1 MLFKT
6 LLISATAVLAAP
18 IACEQPQ
25 EHVEANSNS
34 NPKYSLNAILPGQ
47 GASGMK
53 GLQIRGDDIVYG
65 LTQGYSYFK
74 LEAVGDNLVNV
85 ESPGQG
91 PRELYAADNG
101 ELVINEHPAQVGKGY
116 DGGWK
121 FEGDGPVKSVTYYGA
136 NEWYSC
142 TSKDDPL
149 HGGQVV
155 YIKKGDNY
163 ACKDPIHFTV
173 AATKE

>member
-6 LLISATAVLAAP
+6 LLISATAALAAP
-18 IACEQPQ
+18 VACDTQVDTQ
-25 EHVEANSNS
+25 SNTQ
-34 NPKYSLNAILPGQ
+34 KYSLNAILPGQ

-53 GLQIRGDDIVYG
+53 PLQVREDSIVYG

-74 LEAVGDNLVNV
+74 LDAVGDNLVNV

-91 PRELYAADNG
+91 PRELYAADDG
-101 ELVINEHPAQVGKGY
+101 ELVVNEHPAQVGKGY
-116 DGGWK
+116 NGGWEFK
-121 FEGDGPVKSVTYYGA
+121 GDGSVQDVTYYGA

-155 YIKKGDNY
+155 HIKKGDKY
-163 ACKDPIHFTV
+163 ACENPIKLTIV
-173 AATKE
+173 AAKD